1 MSDASQDRPTA
12 SSDASNTSPTSTLEL
27 PANIF
32 SLRRLAWPLLLSFAV
47 LGVIGYFTFD
57 VGRFTQALRQAAPL
71 FLLAALATL
80 VTRIWFSGWRLSH
93 VSSGRLTVW
102 DGMRAQL
109 AWEFFSNVTPSTI
122 GGGPMAAV
130 YITQDRDLAF
140 GDSYGMV
147 MFTVILDQLWFILTI
162 PVLLAGTFYWE
173 VIPGAA
179 GEVGLWT
186 FVAYFIGLLLWALLF
201 GYLMLVR
208 PIFLEQLAR
217 KLFSWKVLR
226 RWRKRA
232 LAEVRQLRRRAQIL
246 RAQPPL
252 FYLKGFVLTGG
263 AWMSRYLLVVFII
276 WSMYAELDAVLALFR
291 SVAVLFGSLVL
302 PTPGG
307 AGGLEGLY
315 ALFFGPPL
323 VPETLMAPTLLLWR
337 IMGYYV
343 FIMLGVFLSMHH
355 VQKRL
360 RRQRDT
366 TTSQPAG
373 SGEPAPSEPALPDGS
388 TPSTPDTT
396 ASS

>member
-1 MSDASQDRPTA
+1 MSDASKDRPTA
-12 SSDASNTSPTSTLEL
+12 SDTGLTKTLEL
-27 PANIF
+27 PSNIF
-32 SLRRLAWPLLLSFAV
+32 SLRRLLWPLLLSFSV

-57 VGRFTQALRQAAPL
+57 VGQFTEALSQAAPL

-93 VSSGRLTVW
+93 VSSGRLTVM
-102 DGMRAQL
+102 DGVRAQL

-147 MFTVILDQLWFILTI
+147 VFTVILDQLWFILTI
-162 PVLLAGTFYWE
+162 PLLLAGTFYWA
-173 VIPGAA
+173 VIPEAA
-179 GEVGLWT
+179 GDVGLWT
-186 FVAYFIGLLLWALLF
+186 FVAYFVGLLLWALLF
-201 GYLMLVR
+201 GYLMLLR
-208 PIFLEQLAR
+208 PVLLEGLAR
-217 KLFSWKVLR
+217 KVFAWKLLQ

-246 RAQPPL
+246 RAQPAR
-252 FYLKGFVLTGG
+252 FYLKGFLLTAG

-276 WSMYAELDAVLALFR
+276 WSMYSELDAVLAFLR

-337 IMGYYV
+337 LMGYYV
-343 FIMLGVFLSMHH
+343 FIVLGIFLSMHH
-355 VQKRL
+355 VQKHL
-360 RRQRDT
+360 RQQHDT
-366 TTSQPAG
+366 DAPDQPTNG
-373 SGEPAPSEPALPDGS
+373 SPDAS
-388 TPSTPDTT
+388 DAEAREASKHSTPDST

>member
-1 MSDASQDRPTA
+1 
-12 SSDASNTSPTSTLEL
+12 
-27 PANIF
+27 
-32 SLRRLAWPLLLSFAV
+32 
-47 LGVIGYFTFD
+47 
-57 VGRFTQALRQAAPL
+57 
-71 FLLAALATL
+71 
-80 VTRIWFSGWRLSH
+80 
-93 VSSGRLTVW
+93 
-102 DGMRAQL
+102 
-109 AWEFFSNVTPSTI
+109 
-122 GGGPMAAV
+122 
-130 YITQDRDLAF
+130 
-140 GDSYGMV
+140 
-147 MFTVILDQLWFILTI
+147 
-162 PVLLAGTFYWE
+162 
-173 VIPGAA
+173 
-179 GEVGLWT
+179 VGLWT

>member
-1 MSDASQDRPTA
+1 MSDASPDRPTA
-12 SSDASNTSPTSTLEL
+12 SDTGLTKTLEL
-27 PANIF
+27 PSNIF

-57 VGRFTQALRQAAPL
+57 FGRFAQALQRATPL

-80 VTRIWFSGWRLSH
+80 VTRIWFSGRRLSH

-130 YITQDRDLAF
+130 YIAQDRDLAF

-162 PVLLAGTFYWE
+162 PVLLAGTYYWE
-173 VIPGAA
+173 VIPEAA
-179 GEVGLWT
+179 GQVGLWT
-186 FVAYFIGLLLWALLF
+186 FVAYFVGLLLWALLF

-208 PIFLEQLAR
+208 PVLLERFAG
-217 KLFSWKVLR
+217 KVFSWRFLQ

-232 LAEVRQLRRRAQIL
+232 LAEMRQLRRRAQIL

-252 FYLKGFVLTGG
+252 FYFKGFALTAG

-276 WSMYAELDAVLALFR
+276 WSMYGDLDAVLAFFR

-337 IMGYYV
+337 LMGYYI

-360 RRQRDT
+360 HRQDK
-366 TTSQPAG
+366 TSSPEPTG
-373 SGEPAPSEPALPDGS
+373 SGTPAPSEAAVPDAS
-388 TPSTPDTT
+388 RASSPSSPDTS